1 MPSQPNTMTSDGKNK
16 VEGCRLDDPLHVD
29 TQWGVT
35 YEIKDHQNKGAFFK
49 LRQKH
54 EECFAHYMDSPL
66 KNPSMLEKCFV
77 FCPVVTSFNAP

>member
-1 MPSQPNTMTSDGKNK
+1 MPSHPHIVTSDSKNK

-49 LRQKH
+49 LWQQQ
-54 EECFAHYMDSPL
+54 EECFPPLHGWL
-66 KNPSMLEKCFV
+66 KNVLCY
-77 FCPVVTSFNAP
+77 APW